1 VTLTSP
7 IDEIISRCTH
17 PTLVRGLFSATM
29 PREVETMAKSFL
41 KDPITVIIGEKN
53 AGAETIDQR

>member
-1 VTLTSP
+1 
-7 IDEIISRCTH
+7 
-17 PTLVRGLFSATM
+17 M
-29 PREVETMAKSFL
+29 PREVESMAKSFL